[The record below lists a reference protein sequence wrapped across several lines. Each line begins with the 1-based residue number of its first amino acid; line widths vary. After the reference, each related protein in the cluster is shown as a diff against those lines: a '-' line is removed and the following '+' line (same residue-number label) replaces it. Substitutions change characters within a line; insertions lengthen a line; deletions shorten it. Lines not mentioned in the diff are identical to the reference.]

1 MAHNPHANILNT
13 TLTSVP
19 LDPNTFTYNTATVQ
33 PTISVSN
40 PAPSHNI
47 VFHGPEG
54 KEVGRMDFNSG
65 ELVFE
70 GNAHTSAEV
79 FMEWC
84 RKMWN
89 GLRDK
94 DKHEV
99 LQDAVDALIEE
110 SSGELYSEEEK
121 VAMLT
126 CIQRVQEIRRRYDA
140 IQSQPIDDLPSVIPS
155 AVNALAQEGKV

>member
-1 MAHNPHANILNT
+1 
-13 TLTSVP
+13 
-19 LDPNTFTYNTATVQ
+19 
-33 PTISVSN
+33 
-40 PAPSHNI
+40 
-47 VFHGPEG
+47 
-54 KEVGRMDFNSG
+54 
-65 ELVFE
+65 
-70 GNAHTSAEV
+70 
-79 FMEWC
+79 MEWC
-84 RKMWN
+84 RKMWSAA
-89 GLRDK
+89 RDK

>member
-1 MAHNPHANILNT
+1 MNT

-19 LDPNTFTYNTATVQ
+19 YDPNTFTYNTSTVQ

-40 PAPSHNI
+40 PAPNQNI
-47 VFHGPEG
+47 VFHGPNG

-70 GNAHTSAEV
+70 GNAHVSAEV

-89 GLRDK
+89 AARDK

-126 CIQRVQEIRRRYDA
+126 CIQRVQEIRRKYDEA
-140 IQSQPIDDLPSVIPS
+140 VRSQPIDDLPSVIPS
-155 AVNALAQEGKV
+155 AVNTLAPEGTV